1 MKSALGLP
9 PRPVQLLAWMCVG
22 MYATW
27 WYYDSYLLQSWSPPG
42 VADMRFY
49 SALIAGAVLGAL
61 LHLGSLCVIWIF
73 AEAKHHVD

>member
-9 PRPVQLLAWMCVG
+9 PRPVQLFAWMCAS
-22 MYATW
+22 MFAAW
-27 WYYDSYLLQSWSPPG
+27 SFHDRYLLQSWSLPG

-73 AEAKHHVD
+73 AEQTDDED